1 MFCSKTLLIQQEN
14 RNFAT
19 LYLLLLIHFFISTIA
34 MKIIHTAD
42 LHLGNVF
49 HQHSRVAEH
58 RHFFQWLLQTLSTE
72 KPDALIISG
81 DVFDS
86 PNPSVEVQRLFFD
99 FLTQCTSENEDM
111 QVVVIAGNHDS
122 GARIEAAEELLRQH
136 NIYVR
141 GTVQRKEDVYD
152 FERNILPLSPRNTSE
167 AAVVCYAL
175 PFLRPMDY
183 PHGMSVEEGIKYHL
197 QQMDKWHKGS
207 DFKKLPVV
215 VAAHFYAVG
224 AFVNEQEHS
233 ERLVVGGQDCVS
245 VNDMGKRYAY
255 TALGHIH
262 KPQAVA
268 DIETV
273 RYSGSPIALSFSERD
288 YQRCV
293 MEIELD
299 ERGRAEVRAIDYTPL
314 CELLTLPKYGNASP
328 EKLLSLLADLPKDD
342 GVTPRES
349 WPYLELHVELS
360 QPEPELRAKIAQM
373 LSDKAVRFCRVTT
386 ETAYRKAQDAD
397 NLPSLETQ
405 LEQISP
411 LDLAQRCYQAQFGDE
426 MSPALVQRFEKA
438 EQALQES

>member
-1 MFCSKTLLIQQEN
+1 MFCSKTLVIQQEN

-152 FERNILPLSPRNTSE
+152 FERNILPLSPRDTSE

-224 AFVNEQEHS
+224 AFVNEQEH
-233 ERLVVGGQDCVS
+233 R
-245 VNDMGKRYAY
+245 
-255 TALGHIH
+255 
-262 KPQAVA
+262 
-268 DIETV
+268 
-273 RYSGSPIALSFSERD
+273 
-288 YQRCV
+288 
-293 MEIELD
+293 
-299 ERGRAEVRAIDYTPL
+299 
-314 CELLTLPKYGNASP
+314 
-328 EKLLSLLADLPKDD
+328 
-342 GVTPRES
+342 
-349 WPYLELHVELS
+349 WP
-360 QPEPELRAKIAQM
+360 
-373 LSDKAVRFCRVTT
+373 T
-386 ETAYRKAQDAD
+386 
-397 NLPSLETQ
+397 
-405 LEQISP
+405 
-411 LDLAQRCYQAQFGDE
+411 
-426 MSPALVQRFEKA
+426 
-438 EQALQES
+438 

>member
-1 MFCSKTLLIQQEN
+1 MFCSKTLVIQQEN

-19 LYLLLLIHFFISTIA
+19 LYLLLLIHFFISTIS

-58 RHFFQWLLQTLSTE
+58 RHFFQWLLQMLSTE

-141 GTVQRKEDVYD
+141 GTVQRKE
-152 FERNILPLSPRNTSE
+152 
-167 AAVVCYAL
+167 
-175 PFLRPMDY
+175 DY

-293 MEIELD
+293 MAIELD

-349 WPYLELHVELS
+349 WPYLE
-360 QPEPELRAKIAQM
+360 PELRAKISQM

-386 ETAYRKAQDAD
+386 ETAHRKAQDAD